1 MRLSDEKAR
10 RLTLLV
16 WRERLRC
23 SLPVAAGAAAL
34 AGVLLAI
41 FVCQLGHVDGTI
53 AVHDLNG
60 TVLALE
66 SGGNG
71 RPVSVLR
78 VHLDDGREVDASA
91 AFRILPHNGAQIVV
105 AEAHHA
111 SGLLTYRVQRV
122 ADP

>member
-1 MRLSDEKAR
+1 MRDADFVPLVLAR
-10 RLTLLV
+10 ALCRCACNLLYAF
-16 WRERLRC
+16 WT
-23 SLPVAAGAAAL
+23 
-34 AGVLLAI
+34 
-41 FVCQLGHVDGTI
+41 VDGTMPCTTY
-53 AVHDLNG
+53 G
-60 TVLALE
+60 TASAR

-78 VHLDDGREVDASA
+78 VHLDDGREIDASA